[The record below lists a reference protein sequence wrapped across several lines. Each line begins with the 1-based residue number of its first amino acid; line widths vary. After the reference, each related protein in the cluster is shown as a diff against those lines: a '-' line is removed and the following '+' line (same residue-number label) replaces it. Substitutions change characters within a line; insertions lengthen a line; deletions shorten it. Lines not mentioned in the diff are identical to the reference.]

1 MRILRRIGMAALV
14 VGMVLSGACSAFE
27 DPTPNNITFRMSGTS
42 GTIVEAI
49 YSTQFIAGVDDA
61 NTTHVQIY
69 QADTV
74 QQTLP
79 IDTVIDIA
87 VDRRF
92 FVQIAPVSVAQT
104 SVQVRVDVDDRNVL
118 NDSGDVFASDPWR
131 YVYLFNQ
138 QVSRIIDVVF

>member
-1 MRILRRIGMAALV
+1 MAALV

>member
-49 YSTQFIAGVDDA
+49 YSTQFIAGVDDT

-118 NDSGDVFASDPWR
+118 NDSGDVFASAPWR

-138 QVSRIIDVVF
+138 QVSRVIDVVF